1 MSKNELL
8 KLKVSNLILSLIL
21 GNYSV
26 VNNEYEEGIKP
37 VLNEVTKYLSTIRNL
52 SIDDIIL
59 LHTDGI
65 TKAFE
70 INEYLLKI
78 DCLKLE

>member
-21 GNYSV
+21 GYYSV

-37 VLNEVTKYLSTIRNL
+37 VLNEAIK
-52 SIDDIIL
+52 
-59 LHTDGI
+59 
-65 TKAFE
+65 
-70 INEYLLKI
+70 
-78 DCLKLE
+78 